1 MKSLEDW
8 KIESVKAL
16 SCLQPNQISQGLYKC
31 SPMAKKLLA
40 YTISNLKMIKWNLE
54 KEPSYE
60 VYFKPVQFAKALGL
74 QRIGI
79 KQQEL
84 IKNALEELQSSYIAI
99 DTGDTFQTFAWVS
112 RTFYAP
118 KDKLINIC
126 LNQML
131 GKALIEWQKGFTTI
145 QLIEM
150 GRLQSFYAMRFYE
163 IAQSWVGKKGKDG
176 NKQGEWYFE
185 MSIQKIRD
193 VFQLKDDEYV
203 GRMSNFTTYVISNP
217 IGEVNLKTNLN
228 INFQKLKE
236 GKEVLGFRF
245 TCREKTEQLKI
256 TTGDTCETKIRT
268 ETINEEA
275 KTVEYYKKKYPEQFL
290 VLAEPLSQIIRDC
303 LPDDSP
309 RPAMRRKALVE
320 GRYQTSLDQN

>member
-203 GRMSNFTTYVISNP
+203 GRMNNFTTKVIENP
-217 IGEVNLKTNLN
+217 ITEINEKTNLN
-228 INFQKLKE
+228 ITFQKLKE

-275 KTVEYYKKKYPEQFL
+275 KTVEYYKKKYPEQFARIFEEEKKQGSL
-290 VLAEPLSQIIRDC
+290 FGGVNSSTTFAELGAVKRMKD
-303 LPDDSP
+303 LG
-309 RPAMRRKALVE
+309 L
-320 GRYQTSLDQN
+320 T

>member
-99 DTGDTFQTFAWVS
+99 DAGDTFQTFSWV
-112 RTFYAP
+112 THTLYI
-118 KDKLINIC
+118 KKENLINIE
-126 LNQML
+126 LNQKL
-131 GKALIEWQKGFTTI
+131 GKALLEWQKGFTTI

-275 KTVEYYKKKYPEQFL
+275 KTVEYYKKKYPEQFARIFEEEKKQGSL
-290 VLAEPLSQIIRDC
+290 FGRDYSSTTFAELGAVKRMKD
-303 LPDDSP
+303 LG
-309 RPAMRRKALVE
+309 L
-320 GRYQTSLDQN
+320 T